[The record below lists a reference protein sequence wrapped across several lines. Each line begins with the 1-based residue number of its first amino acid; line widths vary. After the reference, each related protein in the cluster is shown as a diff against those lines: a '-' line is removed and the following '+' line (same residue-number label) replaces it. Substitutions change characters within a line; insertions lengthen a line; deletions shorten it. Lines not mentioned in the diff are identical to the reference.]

1 MHQTGVLHAVSL
13 CFHADDQR
21 LPNHAADSTM
31 IEQENFRRWVK
42 MGIFSR
48 KPSRVEQQKWV
59 AASQRILPLFIQL
72 AKSRKVVFSD
82 GRFVDLEDSD
92 QRLQL
97 LSELE
102 LFIMNL
108 HFHELPPCTLSNV
121 VDRAKRIHDLVNATT
136 YKDTGPIVETAHG
149 IVQGINL
156 HEMFCCTY
164 SEQYPHFVP
173 FRDMIH
179 NNVKVMAHALKH
191 LFGDRVAALRS
202 VKFSDVRRPFFEY
215 SR

>member
-1 MHQTGVLHAVSL
+1 
-13 CFHADDQR
+13 
-21 LPNHAADSTM
+21 M
-31 IEQENFRRWVK
+31 IEQEDLRRRIR

-82 GRFVDLEDSD
+82 RRFVDLEDSD

-102 LFIMNL
+102 LFIENL
-108 HFHELPPCTLSNV
+108 HFRELSPCTPSNV
-121 VDRAKRIHDLVNATT
+121 ADRAIRIHDLVIATT
-136 YKDTGPIVETAHG
+136 YEETGPIVETVHG

-156 HEMFCCTY
+156 HEMLYCTY

-173 FRDMIH
+173 FRGMIH
-179 NNVKVMAHALKH
+179 SNAKIMGHALEH
-191 LFGDRVAALRS
+191 LFGDRAPAYVQSSFPTFADHFARARDS
-202 VKFSDVRRPFFEY
+202 SF
-215 SR
+215 